1 MASALKSILKRFQRP
16 NDKRRLSFAADV
28 QVDPDDDE
36 PDAPTAGRKQSASG
50 DPEPAKPV
58 ANNPGGRPP
67 MILEVVRDQ
76 DDDFLGGGLAENS
89 GSVAIIMAGACL
101 LVCIAIVGILVGLE
115 SSTAQTAI
123 MPTETTY
130 DRNATNVTMPE
141 VTLHPM
147 QGDEYFFE
155 GMDEASPKA
164 PGLAGWPLRDEG
176 ITRIGDDDGSHN
188 PDKAEG
194 VGAHKDKV

>member
-101 LVCIAIVGILVGLE
+101 LVCIAI
-115 SSTAQTAI
+115 
-123 MPTETTY
+123 
-130 DRNATNVTMPE
+130 
-141 VTLHPM
+141 
-147 QGDEYFFE
+147 GDEYFFE